1 MSATNVQFAIPY
13 RSDTAWTYRQ
23 RPAFGHQ
30 HAALLG
36 LKLEIGRIELLIQTL
51 GLCSLDLQG
60 FEDSLK
66 LVIHRRIKQELPHL
80 QAHAV
85 TANQMQ
91 KAEQERLGQPS
102 GLRWLKA
109 P

>member
-1 MSATNVQFAIPY
+1 MPY
-13 RSDTAWTYRQ
+13 RSDRVWTYRQ

-36 LKLEIGRIELLIQTL
+36 LKLKIGRVQLLIQTL
-51 GLCSLDLQG
+51 GLCSLVLQG

-80 QAHAV
+80 QSH
-85 TANQMQ
+85 
-91 KAEQERLGQPS
+91 
-102 GLRWLKA
+102 
-109 P
+109 